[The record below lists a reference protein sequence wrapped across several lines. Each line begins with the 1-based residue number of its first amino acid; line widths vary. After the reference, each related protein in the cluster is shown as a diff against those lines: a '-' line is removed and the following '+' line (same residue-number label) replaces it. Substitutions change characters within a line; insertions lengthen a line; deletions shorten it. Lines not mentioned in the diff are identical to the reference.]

1 MQAADVVARCDVPD
15 LPLLPLDPAVVR
27 AVLFNLLV
35 NSQHSCRGGGTVI
48 VHARLVGGGKAFELT
63 VADTGEGMTAE
74 VFDRCTELFFTTK
87 RSGSGI
93 GLALAR
99 RAAEGAG
106 GSLDIQSIVGVGTTV
121 TLRVPVA

>member
-1 MQAADVVARCDVPD
+1 M
-15 LPLLPLDPAVVR
+15 PLLPLDPAVVR

-35 NSQHSCRGGGTVI
+35 NSMHSCRSGGTVV
-48 VHARLVGGGKAFELT
+48 VHARLVDEGRRFELT

-74 VFDRCTELFFTTK
+74 VYERCTELFYTTK

-106 GSLDIQSIVGVGTTV
+106 GALDIQSIIGVGTTV
-121 TLRVPVA
+121 TVRVPVT

>member
-1 MQAADVVARCDVPD
+1 MPADVY
-15 LPLLPLDPAVVR
+15 
-27 AVLFNLLV
+27 
-35 NSQHSCRGGGTVI
+35 
-48 VHARLVGGGKAFELT
+48 E
-63 VADTGEGMTAE
+63 
-74 VFDRCTELFFTTK
+74 RCTELFFTTK

-121 TLRVPVA
+121 TLRVPVTAPEND